1 MNKHHKIV
9 FWFNVLSPHQMPY
22 IKHMAENPSVQS
34 VIVCVPELVSKEREK
49 MGWLIEKLSIP
60 KLEVVVNPT
69 ETECETIFS
78 KNTENSFHFFSGIR
92 GFAFVFD
99 CFKQSLEYRVKRGII
114 TEAPFTFAF
123 GKTNGKPLL
132 LHKLRFWL
140 QDRKYIQHINYV
152 FAIGEKSQKYY
163 KSISKKWKVIPF
175 IYCTETPRE
184 ISYAKRDSLRFI
196 FVGNLTPRKSCITL
210 IEATKKLTKKSSD
223 FSVEIVGDGIEME
236 MLRNSGKDIASDKLN
251 FVGSKKISE
260 ISNHL
265 AKADVLVL
273 PSLLDGWGAVVN
285 EALSMGLFV
294 ICSDQ
299 CGAKDLVQTGINGN
313 VFKTN
318 SVDSLVSNMEW
329 CIINKTKIKDS
340 RNSIINWSKEAI
352 SGKVISDYFLSALEG
367 KPLPP
372 WKKTIKF

>member
-1 MNKHHKIV
+1 MEKYNLV
-9 FWFNVLSPHQMPY
+9 FWFNTLSPHQLPY
-22 IKHMAENPSVQS
+22 IKELTKDNRVTSVVLNVGEAVSAERKALGWEKVDEENLEINIRP
-34 VIVCVPELVSKEREK
+34 SKEVIK
-49 MGWLIEKLSIP
+49 KYFD
-60 KLEVVVNPT
+60 N
-69 ETECETIFS
+69 
-78 KNTENSFHFFSGIR
+78 NQENSIHFFSGIR